1 MKVAVSAVN
10 ANNEIV
16 QLILTPSDELLAE
29 QARVVATCPN
39 QLPFQELHVTLATSP
54 FLHENL
60 PLPAHPPHIEL
71 VDVASKVERDDK
83 TSVYLR
89 VSDASQK
96 ALEQYVHAIAA
107 MVNLSLHDVERV
119 FHVSLSNLTGA
130 PRGSIAK
137 VWNHIPTSV

>member
-1 MKVAVSAVN
+1 MKVAVSAVK

-29 QARVVATCPN
+29 QARVVATCPS
-39 QLPFQELHVTLATSP
+39 QMPFEELHVTLASSP
-54 FLHENL
+54 LLHENL
-60 PLPAHPPHIEL
+60 PLPAPPSHIEL
-71 VDVASKVERDDK
+71 VDAASKVEREDK

-96 ALEQYVHAIAA
+96 QLEQYVQAIAA
-107 MVNLSLHDVERV
+107 AVNLDLYDAERV

-130 PRGSIAK
+130 SRGSIAK
-137 VWNHIPTSV
+137 VWNHTPMPV

>member
-1 MKVAVSAVN
+1 MKVAVSAIN

-29 QARVVATCPN
+29 QARVVAACPN
-39 QLPFQELHVTLATSP
+39 QLPFVELHITLASST

-60 PLPAHPPHIEL
+60 PLPAYPSHIEL
-71 VDVASKVERDDK
+71 VDVASKVSREDK

-96 ALEQYVHAIAA
+96 ALEEYVLAVAA
-107 MVNLSLHDVERV
+107 MVNLNLYDAERV
-119 FHVSLSNLTGA
+119 FHVSLSNLTGTS
-130 PRGSIAK
+130 RGSIAK
-137 VWNHIPTSV
+137 VWNHIPMPV